1 MHSIKKCG
9 GNKNKIYVNKI
20 NKNIKIIKNRLI
32 IMIKKKYLNKNNQI
46 QQRTHNHRH
55 NKTKIKF
62 KKDKN
67 KSYDLYIYKK

>member
-46 QQRTHNHRH
+46 
-55 NKTKIKF
+55 
-62 KKDKN
+62 
-67 KSYDLYIYKK
+67 